1 MRMRAAPCIL
11 LATPAND
18 PFSVTVPND
27 PSAFDPA
34 ASDAPA
40 HEPRID
46 ETSPGGSASMS
57 HDTADENAHSEGAAN
72 ESATAAGAPI
82 AAIDDAL
89 VDIDAESA
97 DLVVEDEPLQPD
109 WQALPPRAQ
118 TVFRYVGLFSTCMPT
133 VVMSMVLYSRF
144 GAHATTWIAIGGAF
158 ATAIAL
164 GLWLAYRRY
173 RYTFWK
179 LDRDGFAV
187 KRGRLWQWETRVPTT
202 RVQHMDLKRGPLER
216 MHGLASVI
224 LHTAGTR
231 LSAISV
237 SGMELHDAE
246 RLRDYLTRQIDRQ
259 DGDEP
264 DHA

>member
-1 MRMRAAPCIL
+1 
-11 LATPAND
+11 
-18 PFSVTVPND
+18 
-27 PSAFDPA
+27 
-34 ASDAPA
+34 
-40 HEPRID
+40 
-46 ETSPGGSASMS
+46 
-57 HDTADENAHSEGAAN
+57 
-72 ESATAAGAPI
+72 
-82 AAIDDAL
+82 
-89 VDIDAESA
+89 
-97 DLVVEDEPLQPD
+97 
-109 WQALPPRAQ
+109 
-118 TVFRYVGLFSTCMPT
+118 
-133 VVMSMVLYSRF
+133 MVLYSRL

-158 ATAIAL
+158 AVAIAA

-216 MHGLASVI
+216 AHGLASVI

-231 LSAISV
+231 LSAVSV
-237 SGMELHDAE
+237 SGMSLDDAE

-259 DGDEP
+259 DGDDS

>member
-1 MRMRAAPCIL
+1 MAAAIGGAPVE
-11 LATPAND
+11 ND
-18 PFSVTVPND
+18 PQ
-27 PSAFDPA
+27 
-34 ASDAPA
+34 
-40 HEPRID
+40 I
-46 ETSPGGSASMS
+46 
-57 HDTADENAHSEGAAN
+57 
-72 ESATAAGAPI
+72 
-82 AAIDDAL
+82 
-89 VDIDAESA
+89 A

-109 WQALPPRAQ
+109 WQALPRRAQ
-118 TVFRYVGLFSTCMPT
+118 TVFRYVGLLSTCLPT
-133 VVMSMVLYSRF
+133 AVMSMVLYGRF
-144 GAHATTWIAIGGAF
+144 GAHAMTWIAIGGAF
-158 ATAIAL
+158 ATALAL

-202 RVQHMDLKRGPLER
+202 RVQHLDLKRGPLER
-216 MHGLASVI
+216 MHGLATVV

-237 SGMELHDAE
+237 SGMELDDAE

-259 DGDEP
+259 DGDDP